1 MVLFAIAFFLL
12 LCTCVVVRFFDP
24 KAGLWSMGIS
34 ALLMTIGFGVGGLII
49 YGVTIGLSML
59 IGTIYEKKKGYN
71 YYEH

>member
-1 MVLFAIAFFLL
+1 MVLFAIAFALL
-12 LCTCVVVRFFDP
+12 LCTCVVVRFFGP
-24 KAGLWSMGIS
+24 RAGLWSMGIS

-49 YGVTIGLSML
+49 YGVTIGLSMF

>member
-12 LCTCVVVRFFDP
+12 LCTCVVVRFFGP

-49 YGVTIGLSML
+49 YGVTVGLSMF

>member
-12 LCTCVVVRFFDP
+12 LCTCVVVRFFGP

-34 ALLMTIGFGVGGLII
+34 ALLMTIGFGPAGFVI

-59 IGTIYEKKKGYN
+59 IGTFYEKKKGYN
-71 YYEH
+71 HYEH